1 MAKYF
6 GTLGAISGK
15 YYYEVKISSANE
27 HIGIASSDQ
36 MAKAGDSAGKLQLA
50 LMELKDMLIQMVVKN
65 RIMVLI
71 LTGVIVTQLTIL
83 LV

>member
-1 MAKYF
+1 
-6 GTLGAISGK
+6 
-15 YYYEVKISSANE
+15 
-27 HIGIASSDQ
+27 
-36 MAKAGDSAGKLQLA
+36 MAKAQIVLENLQLA

>member
-1 MAKYF
+1 MS
-6 GTLGAISGK
+6 L
-15 YYYEVKISSANE
+15 KIME
-27 HIGIASSDQ
+27 LPLIKHIGIASSDQ
-36 MAKAGDSAGKLQLA
+36 ICKIISDSAEKIYQIA

-65 RIMVLI
+65 LIMVLI